1 MGLGAQVTRHVSR
14 LMASMPRHGG
24 GRPPAFVASIN
35 GKKARKMLSHSAALD
50 HESLCSL
57 VCMHYS
63 VLPRRR
69 HHFDHLFHWSIP
81 TSSISLPLLW
91 IPHNPNINNDVFV
104 SLFQSFS
111 TEQVSRDHSVHGS
124 SEFKVQCWERYLFLK
139 TPKCSRAA
147 SSWDSLEK
155 GTTAKISSGT
165 VDSSICNM
173 LPSFIFFLTN
183 WM

>member
-1 MGLGAQVTRHVSR
+1 VCCRVGARPGSVRTVRVLELVSRMGLGAQVTRHVSR

-69 HHFDHLFHWSIP
+69 HHFDHLFH
-81 TSSISLPLLW
+81 
-91 IPHNPNINNDVFV
+91 
-104 SLFQSFS
+104 
-111 TEQVSRDHSVHGS
+111 
-124 SEFKVQCWERYLFLK
+124 
-139 TPKCSRAA
+139 
-147 SSWDSLEK
+147 
-155 GTTAKISSGT
+155 
-165 VDSSICNM
+165 
-173 LPSFIFFLTN
+173 
-183 WM
+183 